1 MSGGLFDDART
12 AQGDFRCPWCDSPNN
27 RATNIGPDEVLP
39 GAGDFGLCA
48 ECSRPSMYQQHSK
61 PRKPT
66 EAEWK
71 KLNDDPDITR
81 VRRAIFMLNK
91 GNVSYDHLG
100 SGTDE

>member
-1 MSGGLFDDART
+1 
-12 AQGDFRCPWCDSPNN
+12 
-27 RATNIGPDEVLP
+27 
-39 GAGDFGLCA
+39 
-48 ECSRPSMYQQHSK
+48 MYQQHGK

-81 VRRAIFMLNK
+81 LRRAIFMLNK
-91 GNVSYDHLG
+91 GNVHYDHLG